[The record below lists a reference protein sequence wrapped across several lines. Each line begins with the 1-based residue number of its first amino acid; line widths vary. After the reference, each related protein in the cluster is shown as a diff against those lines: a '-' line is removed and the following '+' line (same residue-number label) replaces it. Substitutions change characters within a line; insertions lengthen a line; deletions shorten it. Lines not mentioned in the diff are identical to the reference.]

1 MRNDLITR
9 ALESLKLKLDEEESS
24 FNYVNKEE
32 IKKLIDKVL
41 LYYDRKYDDI
51 VIYQYN
57 NQNKL
62 YELSSELTEIIT
74 EINYIVDGLMPI
86 DETKEKI
93 YKKIHYDSMKNR
105 FKERRLNNE

>member
-9 ALESLKLKLDEEESS
+9 ALESLKLKLDKEDSP
-24 FNYVNKEE
+24 FNYVTKEE
-32 IKKLIDKVL
+32 IRNLIDRVL

-74 EINYIVDGLMPI
+74 EISYVVDGYI
-86 DETKEKI
+86 KVEDTKEKI